1 MAKYSIEDTTLT
13 ALGDAVR
20 DKTGKLTRPIYEN
33 TDVFTVEIPITQ
45 IVNHNFP
52 VSGVRSVVIRIME
65 ENFAGPTYYLVNL
78 NTNTETK
85 INFSNSSS
93 PEIVKEATLRTL
105 EEDCEY
111 NLEVRNMWKDGYVAT
126 IKLIYYDANNK
137 LIQVPIY
144 IKNTMT
150 PSQMIEEI
158 ENIKEYV
165 EPIPPAIQTLEI
177 VNNGTYIAPEGIDG
191 YNPIT
196 VNVPQDGGP
205 TDKELTITGICSYR
219 FANGGWDWTVKK
231 YGNKI
236 TTKDISNATHMF
248 ESCSLSRIPFDL
260 NFKENATISNYQ
272 DIEYMFYNSKI
283 ETIPKLN
290 KLRPRNMNRMFYNAY
305 YLREIPEE
313 SIENIDWDYLLSQ
326 TSSYVGNSSEIFYGC
341 ASLRSI
347 PINML
352 KKHNPYASYSYSIY
366 KGLCEYCYSL
376 DELINIPFPHFNASW
391 TSNGLDGIVENCQRL
406 KNLTFALQEDGSPYV
421 CNWRGQTLDLSRNTG
436 WSYAKGT
443 NSGIVKYGS
452 ITVDKEVIDDVS
464 YQALKDDPDWW
475 SANVAYSRYNH
486 DSAVA
491 TINSLPD
498 VSASGGTNTIKFKG
512 AAGEL
517 TDGGAINTLTE
528 EEIAVAAAK
537 GWTVSLV

>member
-33 TDVFTVEIPITQ
+33 TDVFTVEVPLTMS
-45 IVNHNFP
+45 VNHNFP

-85 INFSNSSS
+85 ISFNNGAS
-93 PEIVKEATLRTL
+93 PDIVKEATLTTL
-105 EEDCEY
+105 DKDCEY
-111 NLEVRNMWKDGYVAT
+111 SLQVVNMWKDGYVAT

-165 EPIPPAIQTLEI
+165 EPPVIQTLEI
-177 VNNGTYIAPEGIDG
+177 INNGIYTAPEGIGG

-205 TDKELTITGICSYR
+205 TAEELTITGSCEYR
-219 FANGGWDWTVKK
+219 FAYDGWNWVINK
-231 YGNKI
+231 YGYKI
-236 TTKDISNATHMF
+236 TTKDIGNSHYMF
-248 ESCSLSRIPFDL
+248 TNCSLEEIPFEL
-260 NFKENATISNYQ
+260 NYNTGKSFHDIS
-272 DIEYMFYNSKI
+272 YMFYKCNNLL
-283 ETIPKLN
+283 EVPKFN
-290 KLRPRNMNRMFYNAY
+290 KCVPYTTDYMFYECKNLR
-305 YLREIPEE
+305 YLPED
-313 SIENIDWDYLLSQ
+313 IEEWFDWSYIEKQ
-326 TSSYVGNSSEIFYGC
+326 TSTLYGKRPHTFNGC
-341 ASLRSI
+341 SSLRSI
-347 PINML
+347 PMGFLN
-352 KKHNPYASYSYSIY
+352 HGNPKAGYSGSIY
-366 KGLCEYCYSL
+366 YSTFAYCISL
-376 DELINIPFPHFNASW
+376 DEVVDLPIQHTQASW
-391 TSNGLDGIVENCQRL
+391 TSNAFYYTFQNCFRL
-406 KNLTFALQEDGSPYV
+406 KNMTFATQADGSPYV
-421 CNWRGQTLDLSRNTG
+421 INTWSKQTIDLSSGVGTAGSSSNIP
-436 WSYAKGT
+436 SY
-443 NSGIVKYGS
+443 NNGI
-452 ITVDKEVIDDVS
+452 TADKEVFNDS
-464 YQALKDDPDWW
+464 TYQKYKNDPDWFTKN
-475 SANVAYSRYNH
+475 AAYSRYNH

-498 VSASGGTNTIKFKG
+498 LSGGAGNNTIKFKG
-512 AAGEL
+512 AAGSA
-517 TDGGAINTLTE
+517 TDGGAINTLTA